1 MPALDI
7 LALEG
12 RPTPEG
18 KGFEPTNFIQI
29 LKR

>member
-7 LALEG
+7 LTLES
-12 RPTPEG
+12 RPAPEG
-18 KGFEPTNFIQI
+18 KGFELANFIQI